1 MPPQHVSDAAPAPS
15 AVPRISLSKGA
26 TSIGSPINLFG
37 VLDAPLAPPAANP
50 SGAFLR
56 GAAGKDGKPVPRTK
70 GALLDLLPARLRQ
83 RSMVTS
89 FSYLLRDLLA
99 IAALGYGATRIRD
112 APPAAQW
119 ALWPLYW
126 FVQGTVMTGVWVL
139 AHECGH
145 QAFSTSKWVNDT
157 VGWVLHSALL
167 VPYHSWRISH
177 KNHHS
182 YTCSM
187 EHDEVF
193 VPSSRSDFATQML
206 AESPLASAWGVVV
219 MLLFGWCVFCA
230 GLPATPCP
238 PPLPHTSPKPPP
250 HRLFS

>member
-1 MPPQHVSDAAPAPS
+1 MPPQNSTAEPFPSSRGAGPSVSRITLPKGMTSLPS
-15 AVPRISLSKGA
+15 
-26 TSIGSPINLFG
+26 TPINLFG
-37 VLDAPLAPPAANP
+37 VSDAPLCPPLANP
-50 SGAFLR
+50 
-56 GAAGKDGKPVPRTK
+56 AGSTLVGVRDGKVPITK
-70 GALLDLLPARLRQ
+70 QALLDLLPPRLRE
-83 RSMVTS
+83 RSLLTS
-89 FSYLLRDLLA
+89 LGYLLRDLLA
-99 IAALGYGATRIRD
+99 IAALGYGASRIRG

-119 ALWPLYW
+119 ALWALYW
-126 FVQGTVMTGVWVL
+126 WAQGSFMTGVWVL

-145 QAFSTSKWVNDT
+145 QAFSNSKWVNDT

-193 VPSSRSDFATQML
+193 VPSSRKDFAEQMM

-219 MLLFGWCVFCA
+219 MLLFGWCV
-230 GLPATPCP
+230 G
-238 PPLPHTSPKPPP
+238 
-250 HRLFS
+250 